1 MTQADTDPQLQRLVC
16 GSLWLSV
23 RRGVSVREFPVGSAV
38 LFYLSLFDDEID
50 QRAGRLIAGLGD
62 APPDELDPTRVE
74 LTDAVIIRSRSGR
87 LTVIR
92 GGACTVPCY
101 WSRDA
106 DVLHITTALPVR
118 GGAALSRAGLV
129 TATVTCG
136 SGSYEPNA
144 WLDTPLAGWTRLRRG
159 MRTTFT
165 GGSVRQ
171 DPIEFPLRASPG
183 AADRQAVSE
192 AVRGAFE
199 AFGRA
204 QPTATA
210 VLELSGGFDSTL
222 AGAAAARAGASL
234 HGVSVEFPYY
244 EFRFEPGVQQATA
257 SHLGIGRTVLDGT
270 TLFPY
275 SPLAHPALFDEPTV
289 FVTGMRHAETVASVA
304 AWLHASR
311 IYMGHGGDQL
321 FSTNLAEP
329 EATAAPP
336 SRGPYSRRAWQQVR
350 RAVELGH
357 SDAWRRRTTAC
368 FVYDARQDIVMKER
382 WGLTIRTPFTDLAVW
397 HAALRWTAWNAA
409 RGSKPDKTILAAAL
423 PGWLPAEVTGRRGK
437 VAYDGVWLR
446 AYARH
451 ADHIGATFERA
462 AGLLSEVGVSPGW
475 LIRRVEQLAAWKDIS
490 DREVLGAYALASW
503 LLAWEFE
510 RPADASW
517 S

>member
-1 MTQADTDPQLQRLVC
+1 M
-16 GSLWLSV
+16 
-23 RRGVSVREFPVGSAV
+23 SVREFPVGSAV
-38 LFYLSLFDDEID
+38 LFYLSLLDDEID
-50 QRAGRLIAGLGD
+50 QRAARLIAGLGG
-62 APPDELDPTRVE
+62 APPDELDPTCVE
-74 LTDAVIIRSRSGR
+74 LTDAVIISCRSGR

-101 WSRDA
+101 WSRNA

-118 GGAALSRAGLV
+118 DGAALSRAGLV

-144 WLDTPLAGWTRLRRG
+144 WLGTPLVGWMRLRRG
-159 MRTTFT
+159 MRTTFAD
-165 GGSVRQ
+165 GSVHQ
-171 DPIEFPLRASPG
+171 DPVEFPLPASPG
-183 AADRQAVSE
+183 TEADRQAVSE
-192 AVRGAFE
+192 AVQGAFE
-199 AFGRA
+199 AFSRV
-204 QPTATA
+204 QPATTA

-222 AGAAAARAGASL
+222 AGAAAARAGSSL

-270 TLFPY
+270 TMFPY
-275 SPLAHPALFDEPTV
+275 SPLAHPARFDEPTV

-304 AWLHASR
+304 VGLHASR

-321 FSTNLAEP
+321 FSTNLAEL
-329 EATAAPP
+329 EATTTPP
-336 SRGPYSRRAWQQVR
+336 SRSAYSRHAWPQVR
-350 RAVELGH
+350 RAVERGH

-368 FVYDARQDIVMKER
+368 FVYDARQDIVMKEH
-382 WGLTIRTPFTDLAVW
+382 WGLAIRTPFTDLAVW
-397 HAALRWTAWNAA
+397 RAALRWTAWNTA
-409 RGSKPDKTILAAAL
+409 RGGAPDKTILAAAL
-423 PGWLPAEVTGRRGK
+423 RGWLPVEVTGRRGK

-451 ADHIGATFERA
+451 ADHIGATIERT
-462 AGLLSEVGVSPGW
+462 AGLLSQAGMSPGW
-475 LIRRVEQLAAWKDIS
+475 LIRRVEQLAAWKDVS

-510 RPADASW
+510 RAADVSW
-517 S
+517 G